1 MICCG
6 SFVNFVEIIDSVMAK
21 QKYYVVWKGL
31 EPGVYKSWK
40 ECERQIRN
48 FDGAKYKSFY
58 DEDLARKAFGDDPK
72 NYIGKDFG
80 KLTEDEKLEFGN
92 PIEDSFCVD
101 AACSGNPGTME
112 YRGVDTQSGAELF
125 RQGPFPHATVN
136 IGEFLAIVHGLAFM
150 AERNIKWP
158 LYTDS
163 RTAMKWVRDK
173 KINSKLE
180 RLPVNE
186 RVFVLVERAID
197 WLKKNNYPNKV
208 IKWETAAWGE
218 IPADFGRK

>member
-1 MICCG
+1 
-6 SFVNFVEIIDSVMAK
+6 MAK
-21 QKYYVVWKGL
+21 QKFYVVWEGN
-31 EPGVYKSWK
+31 EPGVYISWK

-48 FDGAKYKSFY
+48 FDGAVYKSFF
-58 DEDLARKAFGDDPK
+58 DEGLANKAFRDDPQ

-80 KLTEDEKLEFGN
+80 KISEKEKIRFGK
-92 PIEDSFCVD
+92 PIQNSFCVD
-101 AACSGNPGTME
+101 AACSGNPGIME

-136 IGEFLAIVHGLAFM
+136 IGEFLALVHGLAFM
-150 AERNIKWP
+150 VERNLTWP
-158 LYTDS
+158 IYTDS

-180 RLPVNE
+180 RLPINE
-186 RVFVLVERAID
+186 KVFTLVERAIN
-197 WLKKNNYPNKV
+197 WLKTNDYPNEIV
-208 IKWETAAWGE
+208 KWETAAWGE

>member
-1 MICCG
+1 
-6 SFVNFVEIIDSVMAK
+6 MAK
-21 QKYYVVWKGL
+21 QKYYVVWVGK
-31 EPGVYKSWK
+31 EPGVYNTWK

-48 FDGAKYKSFY
+48 FDGAVYKSFY
-58 DEDLARKAFGDDPK
+58 DEGLAQKALLDEPE

-80 KLTEDEKLEFGN
+80 KLPEDEKALYGD
-92 PIEDSFCVD
+92 PVQDSFCVD
-101 AACSGNPGTME
+101 AACSGNPGIME

-158 LYTDS
+158 IYTDS

-186 RVFVLVERAID
+186 KVFVLVERAIN
-197 WLKKNNYPNKV
+197 WLKTNDYPNKI

>member
-1 MICCG
+1 
-6 SFVNFVEIIDSVMAK
+6 MAK
-21 QKYYVVWKGL
+21 QKYYVVWEGK

-48 FDGAKYKSFY
+48 FDGAVYKSFY
-58 DEDLARKAFGDDPK
+58 DEELANKAFMDNPK

-80 KLTEDEKLEFGN
+80 KLTEDEKLLYGK
-92 PIEDSFCVD
+92 PIQNSICVD
-101 AACSGNPGTME
+101 AACSGNPGKME

-125 RQGPFPHATVN
+125 RQGPFPHSTVN
-136 IGEFLAIVHGLAFM
+136 LGEFLAIVHGLAFL
-150 AERNIKWP
+150 AERDFDWP
-158 LYTDS
+158 IYTDS
-163 RTAMKWVRDK
+163 KTAMKWVRDK
-173 KINSKLE
+173 KVNSKLE

-186 RVFVLVERAID
+186 KMFRLVDRAVA
-197 WLKKNNYPNKV
+197 WLNTNSYKNKI